1 MFDRDRLEDLFDLR
15 RRSYALLRWISAK
28 VQGGTLPLTA
38 LHGALDAPR
47 AAAEWLS
54 RNASSLPP
62 DARPPDQ
69 GVEAFA
75 HVFAS
80 YLVTSFQVSSRR
92 KVRAVCGCELCAYF
106 VDAPGLQARTPSNQ
120 DREIAHQVK
129 LDCLEALAAEAEAP
143 LFREEL
149 ESILATYQDLECPL
163 ALVAYAR
170 ELDRRASYRGQG
182 RPVLALWREIAW
194 KGGRPDSRFM
204 LTAEAVL
211 QAEETIR
218 QRLRPTPAA

>member
-1 MFDRDRLEDLFDLR
+1 MFDRAHLEELFDLQ
-15 RRSYALLRWISAK
+15 RRSYALLRWVSSKA
-28 VQGGTLPLTA
+28 QSGTLPLTD

-62 DARPPDQ
+62 DARPPE
-69 GVEAFA
+69 GRVEAFA

-80 YLVTSFQVSSRR
+80 YLITSFQVSSRR
-92 KVRAVCGCELCAYF
+92 RVRAACGCELCAYF
-106 VDAPGLQARTPSNQ
+106 VDAPGLQVRAPSNQ
-120 DREIAHQVK
+120 DRDIAQQLK
-129 LDCLEALAAEAEAP
+129 LDCLEALAAEAEVP

-149 ESILATYQDLECPL
+149 ESLVASEPALQWPL

-194 KGGRPDSRFM
+194 KGTRPDPRFV
-204 LTAEAVL
+204 LSAEAVL
-211 QAEETIR
+211 QAEELIR
-218 QRLRPTPAA
+218 QRLRSRAA